1 MSGGY
6 EVIMD
11 DLQSMS
17 RVFERDAHTLTG
29 LTDKCLAI
37 PDGGDGTI
45 DSALSTAVQ
54 TATTLINQL
63 AGAVQSHGQKLAA
76 AEQQYRKAEESNS
89 ELIRHLISLVNG
101 SS

>member
-17 RVFERDAHTLTG
+17 RVFEREARTLTG
-29 LTDKCLAI
+29 LTDKCQAM
-37 PDGGDGTI
+37 PDGGDGTV

-63 AGAVQSHGQKLAA
+63 AGAVQSHGQKLAS
-76 AEQQYRKAEESNS
+76 AEQRYRGAEETNS
-89 ELIRHLISLVNG
+89 ELIGHLTSLVNG
-101 SS
+101 S